1 MIDSPLCRTSL
12 TEIWVKNA
20 RDGMRQAFINPHL
33 ITCEAVLAIEAA
45 LLPLMPEAKAPAA

>member
-1 MIDSPLCRTSL
+1 
-12 TEIWVKNA
+12 
-20 RDGMRQAFINPHL
+20 MRQAFINPHL